1 MWANGNT
8 TLKAEKLSDSD
19 KRILRQLAR
28 KVAEI
33 SADPLQQQRAAH
45 CLAHN
50 DLKTDR
56 PIVLCY
62 PEGAWNELL
71 PPQQSV
77 VCESEFARFFEN
89 DLRQRIYYAAHLP
102 DDNPIRNELHVPL
115 CGGFTGF
122 GVETHVTK
130 SADSRGAHHYE
141 AVIRSLEDV
150 QKMQPSR
157 VQLDMGESERRT
169 EIMQDLLGDLMDVQ
183 QKGLFRSICVPIDDF
198 ATLCGLDNIY
208 MDMIDQP
215 EMIHAALGLMVDS
228 WIDGVRELERVGALS
243 LGIHNE
249 YCGAG
254 GVSYTNDLP
263 QKDFDGTHVRLKDL
277 WGFAAAQMFSEVSPD
292 MHEEFAV
299 QHEKKFLALFGLNS
313 YGCCEPLHNK
323 LDMLIRNIPNL
334 RRFSISPWADVE
346 KCAEKLQNKYI
357 YSYKPNPAILA
368 SETFNPEAVRRSI
381 TEFCEKTKGCITEI
395 VMKDTHTL
403 RNEPHRL
410 SEWVRITKEVVAE
423 FHG

>member
-1 MWANGNT
+1 MFYFHPA
-8 TLKAEKLSDSD
+8 LSDSQA
-19 KRILRQLAR
+19 ITEICVNLRR
-28 KVAEI
+28 
-33 SADPLQQQRAAH
+33 SADRFEVPVQSLKVETIQQTVETVTDPIAVKHLKLPAKHPL
-45 CLAHN
+45 
-50 DLKTDR
+50 LKTTECYFDQRNR
-56 PIVLCY
+56 PCGVFITC
-62 PEGAWNELL
+62 
-71 PPQQSV
+71 
-77 VCESEFARFFEN
+77 
-89 DLRQRIYYAAHLP
+89 
-102 DDNPIRNELHVPL
+102 DNPIRNELHVPL

-130 SADSRGAHHYE
+130 SADSRGANHYE

-183 QKGLFRSICVPIDDF
+183 QKGMFRSICVPIDDF

-215 EMIHAALGLMVDS
+215 EMIHAALGLMIDS

-357 YSYKPNPAILA
+357 YSYKPNPAMLA

-381 TEFCEKTKGCITEI
+381 TEFCEKTKGCVTEI